1 MSFSAVLNNIA
12 CILVMMMTATV
23 IPDTLIV
30 WFVICLVMAN
40 VFALTFTKDN
50 DMETVTTVC
59 KLCKKEILDKQE
71 KVCVKP
77 FVTETNDG

>member
-1 MSFSAVLNNIA
+1 
-12 CILVMMMTATV
+12 
-23 IPDTLIV
+23 
-30 WFVICLVMAN
+30 MAN